1 MYRYCKDVVG
11 LSLVMRLYL
20 LWYNLIIICKKKR
33 CCCDRSFP
41 TLKKLM
47 VVSLDFVVLLSWCCF
62 SLCMDQLF
70 GRTMYY
76 GYVSIVVGWCG
87 VTYGFMVLALLS
99 NPCIVEN

>member
-20 LWYNLIIICKKKR
+20 LWYNYLIIICKKR
-33 CCCDRSFP
+33 RCCDRSFP
-41 TLKKLM
+41 SLKLM
-47 VVSLDFVVLLSWCCF
+47 VVSLDFVVLLSWCF

-76 GYVSIVVGWCG
+76 GLYLSIG
-87 VTYGFMVLALLS
+87 VMVMVLARYRSTMLGWH
-99 NPCIVEN
+99 C